1 MPRLVLIYMY
11 ILSRWWSSQY
21 CDSHNLQIKMNI
33 HVHVSRLNH
42 HEKINMTAFLF
53 LRTKCLCLPW
63 MIGVIFCFVLSGVG
77 YGICLVSTL
86 VGMYYNTIIAWGVF
100 YMFAS
105 FRSEVPWAG
114 CNNSWN
120 TENCMSLSTNFNKS
134 LITNFTLTASDEYYT
149 WVLHANYF
157 SRKGVQI
164 CKLFWNIFFMLL
176 HF

>member
-1 MPRLVLIYMY
+1 MKKSTWLPFFFIAQNVI
-11 ILSRWWSSQY
+11 
-21 CDSHNLQIKMNI
+21 
-33 HVHVSRLNH
+33 
-42 HEKINMTAFLF
+42 
-53 LRTKCLCLPW
+53 PW

-157 SRKGVQI
+157 ARKGVQI